1 MVKALSSSL
10 KLEPFA
16 LTFFGSRRCTCAY
29 FRGFVFVCLI
39 QTAWTKLNSMIKK
52 KIIDRK
58 IFFNLQSHPTFH
70 SVERLA
76 NLKRGRECFVCLS
89 ILLLVYAASRCQ
101 LILANSH
108 VVTHAAQ
115 PYLQNVI
122 QVQHKHF
129 RYEYE

>member
-1 MVKALSSSL
+1 MGQALSSSL

-16 LTFFGSRRCTCAY
+16 LTFFGSRR
-29 FRGFVFVCLI
+29 
-39 QTAWTKLNSMIKK
+39 
-52 KIIDRK
+52 
-58 IFFNLQSHPTFH
+58 FNLQSHPTFH

-122 QVQHKHF
+122 QVQHKNF
-129 RYEYE
+129 RYLHEYSIG